1 MPLPTAQEY
10 AIEALQAYLE
20 HADIR
25 TTNIGIR
32 TLLVRYVQQD
42 EGTEEWFGEFLGEID
57 GLFEF
62 FDRLQFIYP
71 ENENINTLP
80 TES

>member
-32 TLLVRYVQQD
+32 TLIIRYVQQD

-62 FDRLQFIYP
+62 LDRLQFIYP
-71 ENENINTLP
+71 GNENINTLP
-80 TES
+80 SKS